1 MTEFYYILKA
11 EVMTMARI
19 ISKCPGCAGMLHIST
34 LRCQDCGMEL
44 KQDFAFTQFDKLTDA
59 DRKAR
64 EEEFLEVT
72 LRSDGV
78 ELAYGLLSY
87 EQRVYV
93 ASPTE
98 DYAIES
104 VEEAA

>member
-1 MTEFYYILKA
+1 MAEFYYTLKA

-59 DRKAR
+59 EYA
-64 EEEFLEVT
+64 FLMT
-72 LRSDGV
+72 FLR
-78 ELAYGLLSY
+78 
-87 EQRVYV
+87 
-93 ASPTE
+93 
-98 DYAIES
+98 
-104 VEEAA
+104 